1 MFAAIITAVLIITGI
16 ALFAGLL
23 LGVASRKLPGDSKKI
38 VDQVN
43 DLLPQTQCA
52 QCGYPGCRPYAAAI
66 VSGAA
71 QINLCPPGGEETVQ
85 RLATLLGRDVQPL
98 ADATAQYESV
108 AFIEESLCIGCTR
121 CRDACPV
128 DAIVGA
134 HQLMHTI
141 ITAECTGCELCLPSC
156 PVDCIRMEALT

>member
-38 VDQVN
+38 VEQVN

-71 QINLCPPGGEETVQ
+71 SINLCPPGGEETVL

-98 ADATAQYESV
+98 ADAAVQSEGV
-108 AFIEESLCIGCTR
+108 ALIDESLCIGCTR

-128 DAIVGA
+128 DAILGA

-141 ITAECTGCELCLPSC
+141 ITAECPGCELCLPAC
-156 PVDCIRMEALT
+156 PVDRIRMEALT